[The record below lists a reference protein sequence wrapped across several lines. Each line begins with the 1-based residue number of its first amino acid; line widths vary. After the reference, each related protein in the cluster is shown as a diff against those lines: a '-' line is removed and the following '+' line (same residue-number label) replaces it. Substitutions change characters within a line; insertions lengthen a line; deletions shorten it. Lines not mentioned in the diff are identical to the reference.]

1 LAAVLS
7 RDESGIPLANPPII
21 WDIDS
26 DPVLAGIKLIAEAWD
41 AAGLYQVGTFV
52 GDFWK
57 EWNGKFRDEVRSFFR
72 GDRGAIS
79 HLACR
84 LLGSGDIF
92 GPIKPETDPSINFIT
107 CHDGFTLN
115 DLVSYEQKH
124 NEVNLEDNRDGTDYN
139 LSWNCGF
146 EGFTDDPEIERLRN
160 RQVKNFLALTLL
172 AIGTPMLS
180 MGDEVRRSQQG
191 NNNAYCQDNEI
202 SWLDWTWLEKYPD
215 VHRFVKE
222 LIAIRLQPPYQG
234 YPEHPTLNE
243 IFARLEIKFH
253 GVRLNQQGWGDEDHS
268 LAVSIWDP
276 EGGVFCHFILNAY
289 WESLEFELP
298 SLEEG
303 EQRSWYRWL
312 DTNLGTPDDIS
323 PWAEALKVPGSTYL
337 AQPHSV
343 VGLVARGSLGP

>member
-1 LAAVLS
+1 M
-7 RDESGIPLANPPII
+7 
-21 WDIDS
+21 
-26 DPVLAGIKLIAEAWD
+26 
-41 AAGLYQVGTFV
+41 

-57 EWNGKFRDEVRSFFR
+57 EWNGKFRDDVRSFFR

-92 GPIKPETDPSINFIT
+92 GPIKPESEPSINFIT

-124 NEVNLEDNRDGTDYN
+124 NEANREDNRDGTDNN

-202 SWLDWTWLEKYPD
+202 SWLNWTWLERHPD
-215 VHRFVKE
+215 VHRFVKHE
-222 LIAIRLQPPYQG
+222 RCG
-234 YPEHPTLNE
+234 
-243 IFARLEIKFH
+243 
-253 GVRLNQQGWGDEDHS
+253 
-268 LAVSIWDP
+268 
-276 EGGVFCHFILNAY
+276 C
-289 WESLEFELP
+289 
-298 SLEEG
+298 
-303 EQRSWYRWL
+303 
-312 DTNLGTPDDIS
+312 
-323 PWAEALKVPGSTYL
+323 
-337 AQPHSV
+337 
-343 VGLVARGSLGP
+343 